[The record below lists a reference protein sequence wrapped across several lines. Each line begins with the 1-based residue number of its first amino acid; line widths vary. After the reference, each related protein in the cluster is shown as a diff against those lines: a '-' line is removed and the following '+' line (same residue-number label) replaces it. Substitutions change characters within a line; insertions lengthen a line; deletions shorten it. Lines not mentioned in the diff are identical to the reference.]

1 MFGMIA
7 SNRWLEKSLITPL
20 ILALLIALPS
30 TAALWPQEAQAHKG
44 HGGSMVTLMKKK
56 KALKAMLPLD
66 AKLTKRKERLSEDAA
81 KWADDAYKT
90 SYGTSLYTYYLARDR
105 NSGNTV
111 GAAII
116 DRFSYRHGD
125 VLLAVGIDSEGRT
138 TKVAITAISEKYIP
152 DFEGSVGTGFITQYE
167 GKSLEEL
174 LVMSDEMAS
183 ADKPNR
189 DVATKVREA
198 AVLLNA
204 FMKK

>member
-7 SNRWLEKSLITPL
+7 NNRLTEKPLITPL

-30 TAALWPQEAQAHKG
+30 TAVLFPQEAQAHKG

-81 KWADDAYKT
+81 KWAGDAYKI
-90 SYGTSLYTYYLARDR
+90 SYGTSLFTYYLARDR
-105 NSGNTV
+105 SSGDTV

-116 DRFSYRHGD
+116 DKFSYRHGD

-167 GKSLEEL
+167 AKSLEEL

-183 ADKPNR
+183 ADKPSR